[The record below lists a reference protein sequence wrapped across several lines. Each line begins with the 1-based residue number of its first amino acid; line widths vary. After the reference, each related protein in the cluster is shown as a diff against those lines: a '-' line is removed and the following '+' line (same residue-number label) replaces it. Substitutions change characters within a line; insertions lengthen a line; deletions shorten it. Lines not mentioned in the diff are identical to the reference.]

1 MKFEHR
7 HGDVL
12 VRPLAPEDAASLHRA
27 VRDSIDSL
35 SYWLPWC
42 REDYSLADATDWI
55 RCAIAS
61 WEAGSAFPLGV
72 FDRGG
77 AVIGGTG
84 ISDLD
89 RAEGVGNIGYWTCE
103 SARNRGVATTA
114 ARASAL
120 LGFGKLGLAR
130 LEIVVLAQNLASRR
144 VAEKLG
150 ALREAEVHDRLRF
163 RDQPAAAVVYSLVPV
178 DIMVV

>member
-1 MKFEHR
+1 MRFEHR
-7 HGDVL
+7 HGDIL
-12 VRPLAPEDAASLHRA
+12 VRPLAMDDIASLHRA
-27 VRDSIDSL
+27 VRGSVDSL

-42 REDYSLADATDWI
+42 RDDYSLADATNWV
-55 RCAIAS
+55 RHAIAS
-61 WEAGSAFPLGV
+61 WEDDFAFPLGV
-72 FDRGG
+72 FDRDGE
-77 AVIGGTG
+77 VIGGAG

-89 RAEGVGNIGYWTCE
+89 RTNRIGNIGYWTCE

-120 LGFGKLGLAR
+120 LGFGELGLSR
-130 LEIVVLAQNLASRR
+130 LEIVVLARNLASLR

-163 RDQPAAAVVYSLVPV
+163 RDQPATAVVYSLVPA
-178 DIMVV
+178 DIMIG